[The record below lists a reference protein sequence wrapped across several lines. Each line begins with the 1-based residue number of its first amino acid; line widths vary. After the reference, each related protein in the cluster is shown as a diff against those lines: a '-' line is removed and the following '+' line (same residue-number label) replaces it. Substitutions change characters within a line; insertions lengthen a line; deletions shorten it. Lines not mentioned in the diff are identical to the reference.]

1 MDLKVY
7 LISFFSSFTALF
19 AIVDP
24 FALIPVFLT
33 MTDRFTPA
41 ERQHVCSKA
50 AIIATGILL
59 SFAIAGER
67 IFHLFGISIPAFQI
81 AGGILLLRFGI
92 EQLSADRERVKREE
106 ESESFE
112 RHDISI
118 FPIATPLL
126 AGPGSISTVVI
137 RASTAKGIVDQVI
150 LGLSIVTVFVITYF
164 LLRSAPHMYRLLRRT
179 GLNLLTRIMGIILT
193 AMAVQYIINGLTTVW
208 QQLQAAKVL

>member
-1 MDLKVY
+1 MDLKLY
-7 LISFFSSFTALF
+7 IISFFSSFTALF

-33 MTDRFTPA
+33 MTDRFSPA
-41 ERQHVCSKA
+41 ERKHVCSKA
-50 AIIATGILL
+50 AIVATCILL

-67 IFHLFGISIPAFQI
+67 IFQLFGISIPAFQI

-92 EQLSADRERVKREE
+92 AQLSAERERVKREE

-112 RHDISI
+112 RSDISI
-118 FPIATPLL
+118 FPMATPLL

-137 RASTAKGIVDQVI
+137 RASTIKTLVDQVI
-150 LGLSIVTVFVITYF
+150 FGLSIVMVFVITYF
-164 LLRSAPHMYRLLRRT
+164 LLRSAPYLYRLLRRT

-208 QQLQAAKVL
+208 HQLQPG

>member
-1 MDLKVY
+1 MDLKLYV
-7 LISFFSSFTALF
+7 ISFFSSFTALF

-33 MTDRFTPA
+33 MTDRFSPA
-41 ERQHVCSKA
+41 ERKHVCSKA
-50 AIIATGILL
+50 AIVATCILL

-67 IFHLFGISIPAFQI
+67 IFQLFGISIPAFQI

-92 EQLSADRERVKREE
+92 AQLSAERDRVKREE

-112 RHDISI
+112 RSDISI
-118 FPIATPLL
+118 FPMATPLL

-137 RASTAKGIVDQVI
+137 RASTIKTVVDQVI
-150 LGLSIVTVFVITYF
+150 FGLSIVMVFVITYF
-164 LLRSAPHMYRLLRRT
+164 LLRSAPYLYRLLRRT

-208 QQLQAAKVL
+208 QQLQAG

>member
-41 ERQHVCSKA
+41 ERRHVCSKA
-50 AIIATGILL
+50 AIIATCILL

-112 RHDISI
+112 RQDISI
-118 FPIATPLL
+118 FPLATPLL

-137 RASTAKGIVDQVI
+137 RASTLKGIVDQVI
-150 LGLSIVTVFVITYF
+150 FVLAIMSVFVITYF
-164 LLRSAPHMYRLLRRT
+164 LLRSAPHLYRLLRRT

-193 AMAVQYIINGLTTVW
+193 AMAVQYIIDGLTTVW
-208 QQLQAAKVL
+208 RQLQLG

>member
-1 MDLKVY
+1 MDLKLYV
-7 LISFFSSFTALF
+7 ISFFSSFTALF

-33 MTDRFTPA
+33 MTDRFSPA
-41 ERQHVCSKA
+41 ERKHVCSKA
-50 AIIATGILL
+50 AIVATCILL

-67 IFHLFGISIPAFQI
+67 IFQLFGISIPAFQI

-92 EQLSADRERVKREE
+92 AQLSAERERVKREE

-112 RHDISI
+112 RSDISI
-118 FPIATPLL
+118 FPMATPLL

-137 RASTAKGIVDQVI
+137 RASTIKTVVDQVI
-150 LGLSIVTVFVITYF
+150 FGLSIVMVFVITYF
-164 LLRSAPHMYRLLRRT
+164 LLRSAPYLYRLLRRT

-208 QQLQAAKVL
+208 QQLQAG

>member
-1 MDLKVY
+1 MDLKLY

-41 ERQHVCSKA
+41 ERRHVCSKA
-50 AIIATGILL
+50 AIVASCILL
-59 SFAIAGER
+59 SFAIAGEK

-112 RHDISI
+112 RQDISI
-118 FPIATPLL
+118 FPLATPLL

-137 RASTAKGIVDQVI
+137 RSSTINTVVDE
-150 LGLSIVTVFVITYF
+150 LLFLLSIISVFIITYF
-164 LLRSAPHMYRLLRRT
+164 LLRSAPYLYRLLRRT

-193 AMAVQYIINGLTTVW
+193 AMAVQYIINGLTTIW
-208 QQLQAAKVL
+208 QQLQAG

>member
-1 MDLKVY
+1 MDFKLWF
-7 LISFFSSFTALF
+7 ISFFSSFTALF

-33 MTDRFTPA
+33 MTDRFSSG
-41 ERQHVCSKA
+41 ERRHVCSKA
-50 AIIATGILL
+50 AIVASCILL
-59 SFAIAGER
+59 SFAVAGEG

-106 ESESFE
+106 ETESFE
-112 RHDISI
+112 RRDISI
-118 FPIATPLL
+118 FPMATPLL

-137 RASTAKGIVDQVI
+137 RASQIKSP
-150 LGLSIVTVFVITYF
+150 LEELLFLLSIICVFIATYF
-164 LLRSAPHMYRLLRRT
+164 LLRSAPYLYRLLRRT

-193 AMAVQYIINGLTTVW
+193 AIAVQYIIDGLTAVW
-208 QQLQAAKVL
+208 HQIQAG

>member
-1 MDLKVY
+1 MWM
-7 LISFFSSFTALF
+7 ISFFSSFTALF

-24 FALIPVFLT
+24 FALIPIFLT
-33 MTDRFTPA
+33 MTDRFTKV
-41 ERQHVCSKA
+41 ERNVVCFKSSLV
-50 AIIATGILL
+50 ATCILL
-59 SFAIAGER
+59 SFALAGER
-67 IFHLFGISIPAFQI
+67 IFRLFGISIPAFQI

-92 EQLSADRERVKREE
+92 EQLTADRERVKREE

-137 RASTAKGIVDQVI
+137 RASTIETLEEEAIFISSI
-150 LGLSIVTVFVITYF
+150 LAVFAVTYF
-164 LLRSAPHMYRLLRRT
+164 LLRSAPYLYRLLRRT

-193 AMAVQYIINGLTTVW
+193 AMAVQYIIDGLTTVW
-208 QQLQAAKVL
+208 RTIQTAS

>member
-1 MDLKVY
+1 MDVKVY

-33 MTDRFTPA
+33 MTDRFSPA
-41 ERQHVCSKA
+41 ERRHVCSKA
-50 AIIATGILL
+50 ALIATCILL

-112 RHDISI
+112 RRDISI

-137 RASTAKGIVDQVI
+137 RASTIDGVIDQVI
-150 LGLSIVTVFVITYF
+150 FGLSIVSVFVITYF
-164 LLRSAPHMYRLLRRT
+164 LLRSAPHLYRLLRRT
-179 GLNLLTRIMGIILT
+179 GLNLLTRIMGIILS
-193 AMAVQYIINGLTTVW
+193 AMAVQYIIDGLTSVW
-208 QQLQAAKVL
+208 RQMQLG